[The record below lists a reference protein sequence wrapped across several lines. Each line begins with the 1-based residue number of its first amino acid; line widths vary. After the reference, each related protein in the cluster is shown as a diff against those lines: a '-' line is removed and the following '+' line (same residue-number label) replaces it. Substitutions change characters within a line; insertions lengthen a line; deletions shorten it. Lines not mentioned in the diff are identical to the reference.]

1 LPSDHSDTKYEHC
14 ILPGNE
20 PAKYFLRSPFGN
32 YVYDEKI
39 YPGRPGHAEE
49 IFSKIFP
56 GTLAPERAAAPFLF
70 QNVSVRYEYQK
81 GSEGNV

>member
-1 LPSDHSDTKYEHC
+1 M
-14 ILPGNE
+14 PGNE

-56 GTLAPERAAAPFLF
+56 GTLAP
-70 QNVSVRYEYQK
+70 V
-81 GSEGNV
+81 

>member
-1 LPSDHSDTKYEHC
+1 MGSEMCIRDSSDTKYEHC

-56 GTLAPERAAAPFLF
+56 GTLAP
-70 QNVSVRYEYQK
+70 V
-81 GSEGNV
+81 